1 MRLKLRLIT
10 SALLLNLSLG
20 QATWAQFEEGST
32 STTTPA
38 TENVETEF
46 KDLELMDSADAQILK
61 TQDINNSVEAGDLNL
76 SDIEEKDDIESL
88 KSDVGDLILPPAEE
102 NKQTTTEQTPATT
115 SPDGKKLV
123 NDEKSVE
130 AMKATIQ
137 PEIFDVGNE
146 EKQLLE
152 LSKFIENK
160 IPEKE
165 WNEIAAASKTEKY
178 VVQQGDWLWKIAKTL
193 FGSGFYYSKIWSLN
207 PHITNPHQIEPGMAL
222 VFESGD
228 PESPPTV
235 NLGSF
240 EEEGLKGEEVVGK
253 KGDQQLFDFSEFG
266 DEVEPPWLKERR
278 DLIKQGIYFQ
288 YASEETY
295 DDLSNI
301 GKKNLNK
308 EYQKYEP
315 PQADISIE
323 EPGEQYDETGF
334 DKSSKIEFD
343 YKEGFFLNS
352 FVTTNVVQDMGY
364 VEALPKEAIFI
375 QQFDRIYVKFDANAK
390 VRPGDSFS
398 VYAAEGKVEHKVSD
412 RSGFRYTIVAQIK
425 SIKKINDV
433 WECEVFEISGLVQ
446 RKDRI
451 TVYTPKI
458 GRITK
463 TFSKRSIEAAIIGS
477 YRETADSLNFG
488 EVVYLDR
495 GRADGVEMGNVFEV
509 YSFYDRG
516 TEKRITA
523 DPTYKIGELTVITLT
538 EDFATALV
546 SSSSV
551 VIPMG
556 AVSITKTAE
565 AAARVSKVK
574 NQALLQGVKQL
585 EGKALDELDIELNL
599 DQLSEDLLK
608 KADSVQ
614 LTEDELEEL
623 ERQERD
629 KSVIKDHEKDLKEL
643 EKLEEE
649 IVDAENK
656 LNESK
661 VDEDK
666 FLEQQDLDGV
676 EKTAG
681 AEQDKDSFEN
691 LDDMEKEVGRQFMDE
706 DLNARENPYGLTE
719 FDLEEIDELL
729 NTGSKSTNK

>member
-1 MRLKLRLIT
+1 
-10 SALLLNLSLG
+10 
-20 QATWAQFEEGST
+20 
-32 STTTPA
+32 
-38 TENVETEF
+38 
-46 KDLELMDSADAQILK
+46 
-61 TQDINNSVEAGDLNL
+61 
-76 SDIEEKDDIESL
+76 
-88 KSDVGDLILPPAEE
+88 
-102 NKQTTTEQTPATT
+102 
-115 SPDGKKLV
+115 
-123 NDEKSVE
+123 
-130 AMKATIQ
+130 
-137 PEIFDVGNE
+137 
-146 EKQLLE
+146 
-152 LSKFIENK
+152 
-160 IPEKE
+160 
-165 WNEIAAASKTEKY
+165 
-178 VVQQGDWLWKIAKTL
+178 
-193 FGSGFYYSKIWSLN
+193 
-207 PHITNPHQIEPGMAL
+207 MAL

>member
-1 MRLKLRLIT
+1 VRLKLRLIT

>member
-1 MRLKLRLIT
+1 
-10 SALLLNLSLG
+10 
-20 QATWAQFEEGST
+20 
-32 STTTPA
+32 
-38 TENVETEF
+38 
-46 KDLELMDSADAQILK
+46 
-61 TQDINNSVEAGDLNL
+61 
-76 SDIEEKDDIESL
+76 
-88 KSDVGDLILPPAEE
+88 
-102 NKQTTTEQTPATT
+102 
-115 SPDGKKLV
+115 
-123 NDEKSVE
+123 
-130 AMKATIQ
+130 
-137 PEIFDVGNE
+137 
-146 EKQLLE
+146 
-152 LSKFIENK
+152 
-160 IPEKE
+160 
-165 WNEIAAASKTEKY
+165 
-178 VVQQGDWLWKIAKTL
+178 
-193 FGSGFYYSKIWSLN
+193 
-207 PHITNPHQIEPGMAL
+207 
-222 VFESGD
+222 
-228 PESPPTV
+228 
-235 NLGSF
+235 
-240 EEEGLKGEEVVGK
+240 
-253 KGDQQLFDFSEFG
+253 
-266 DEVEPPWLKERR
+266 
-278 DLIKQGIYFQ
+278 
-288 YASEETY
+288 
-295 DDLSNI
+295 
-301 GKKNLNK
+301 
-308 EYQKYEP
+308 
-315 PQADISIE
+315 
-323 EPGEQYDETGF
+323 
-334 DKSSKIEFD
+334 
-343 YKEGFFLNS
+343 
-352 FVTTNVVQDMGY
+352 
-364 VEALPKEAIFI
+364 
-375 QQFDRIYVKFDANAK
+375 
-390 VRPGDSFS
+390 
-398 VYAAEGKVEHKVSD
+398 
-412 RSGFRYTIVAQIK
+412 
-425 SIKKINDV
+425 
-433 WECEVFEISGLVQ
+433 
-446 RKDRI
+446 
-451 TVYTPKI
+451 
-458 GRITK
+458 
-463 TFSKRSIEAAIIGS
+463 
-477 YRETADSLNFG
+477 
-488 EVVYLDR
+488 LDR